1 MQQSKRKSVYIWL
14 LKDICKSGGFLEVF
28 LYVPEMTS
36 LSRFAVKNILSNH
49 HSECGKSCPI
59 KFRLQNQKIY
69 EKFET
74 ARFQK
79 QRKNKISEIAENYR
93 IYILLILYSNI
104 KSYL

>member
-1 MQQSKRKSVYIWL
+1 MQQSKRKSVYIWR

-59 KFRLQNQKIY
+59 KFRLQNEKIY
-69 EKFET
+69 NNFET

-79 QRKNKISEIAENYR
+79 QRKNKISEIAENYL
-93 IYILLILYSNI
+93 IYY
-104 KSYL
+104 